1 MKLPLN
7 LPLRKMAVIGWAST
21 NFNRMKNMEFTHYW
35 VSGFGWENTIYQPE
49 DFVTVEEMGFNDIDG
64 HIFLGINE
72 KGGKHILKGVY
83 VS

>member
-1 MKLPLN
+1 MRNHHLN
-7 LPLRKMAVIGWAST
+7 VHAMSKQ
-21 NFNRMKNMEFTHYW
+21 MEFSHYW

-64 HIFLGINE
+64 HIFLGIND

-83 VS
+83 KTSQA

>member
-1 MKLPLN
+1 
-7 LPLRKMAVIGWAST
+7 
-21 NFNRMKNMEFTHYW
+21 MKNMEFTHYW

-49 DFVTVEEMGFNDIDG
+49 DFVTVEEMGFNDVDG